1 MTQIALI
8 TDTHWGCRGDSPIFA
23 DFIAKFYKEVF
34 FPYLEEHGIENIIH
48 LGDIV
53 DRRKFI
59 NFVTAKRLNE
69 DFIEPIYKNKIT
81 LQAIIGNHD
90 TYFKNTNAV
99 NSMDVL
105 YREGT
110 HFRYHSSPYEVTID
124 GCKILLMP
132 WICDDNYEESMR
144 KIEQTTAQV
153 LFGHLEISGFE
164 MYKGSVINHGMDRSV
179 FDKFDVVCSGHYHH
193 RSSRGNI
200 HYLGCPYE
208 MTWSDYN
215 DPKGFHIFDTKTRE
229 LKFIPNPLSIFHK
242 LVYDDVG
249 KTINQATDY
258 DYANYKNAFVK
269 VIVKNKT
276 NPYWFDMVVDK
287 LEKAGTT
294 QIQVVDDNL
303 NLNLES
309 DESIIDEAEDTITIL
324 KNYVN
329 NLELDADKVELE
341 SLMRE
346 LYGEAMALE

>member
-1 MTQIALI
+1 
-8 TDTHWGCRGDSPIFA
+8 
-23 DFIAKFYKEVF
+23 
-34 FPYLEEHGIENIIH
+34 
-48 LGDIV
+48 
-53 DRRKFI
+53 
-59 NFVTAKRLNE
+59 
-69 DFIEPIYKNKIT
+69 
-81 LQAIIGNHD
+81 
-90 TYFKNTNAV
+90 
-99 NSMDVL
+99 
-105 YREGT
+105 
-110 HFRYHSSPYEVTID
+110 
-124 GCKILLMP
+124 
-132 WICDDNYEESMR
+132 
-144 KIEQTTAQV
+144 
-153 LFGHLEISGFE
+153 
-164 MYKGSVINHGMDRSV
+164 
-179 FDKFDVVCSGHYHH
+179 
-193 RSSRGNI
+193 
-200 HYLGCPYE
+200 